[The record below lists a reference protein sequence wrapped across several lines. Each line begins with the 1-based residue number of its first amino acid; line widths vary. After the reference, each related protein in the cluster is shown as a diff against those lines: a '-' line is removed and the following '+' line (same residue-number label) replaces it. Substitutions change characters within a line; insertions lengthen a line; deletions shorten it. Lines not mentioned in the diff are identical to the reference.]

1 MRNKLNTLIKNLFI
15 PSILLILS
23 ISTYY
28 IVNNKTIFLEDSK
41 DLNMLMTQTKSE
53 KVTGKKIQLE
63 VLNGCGKKGIAILY
77 TNFLRS
83 SGYDVIDFKNA
94 ENFNFNKTK
103 IIIHKHDVSNFI
115 NEIVDILAIEPKQI
129 EYNYDENI
137 FYEMTLIIGNDYK
150 NLKSYTEVAM
160 HYNPF

>member
-1 MRNKLNTLIKNLFI
+1 M
-15 PSILLILS
+15 
-23 ISTYY
+23 
-28 IVNNKTIFLEDSK
+28 EDSK
-41 DLNMLMTQTKSE
+41 DLNMLMVQTKSE
-53 KVTGKKIQLE
+53 KATGKKIQLE
-63 VLNGCGKKGIAILY
+63 VLNGCGRKGVAILY

-83 SGYDVIDFKNA
+83 NGYDVIDFKNA

-103 IIIHKHDVSNFI
+103 IVIHKNDASDFI
-115 NEIVDILAIEPKQI
+115 NEIVSILAIEPKQI

-150 NLKSYTEVAM
+150 DLESYAEVAM

>member
-103 IIIHKHDVSNFI
+103 IIIHKRDVSNFI